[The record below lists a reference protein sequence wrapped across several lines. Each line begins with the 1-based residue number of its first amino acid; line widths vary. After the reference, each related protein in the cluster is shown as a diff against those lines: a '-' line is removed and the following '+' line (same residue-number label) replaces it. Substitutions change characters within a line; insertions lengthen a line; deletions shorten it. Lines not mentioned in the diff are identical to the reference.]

1 MHLPVKARDLPGR
14 ITTGGYILHSG
25 LEKWHGDE
33 ARAKAIHAMAAR
45 AFPILKDIP
54 PERFLRMLAAGE
66 IAVGTALLAPVVPS
80 ALAGAAL
87 TGFSGALV
95 AMYARTPALR
105 KPGSIW
111 PSQAGTGVSK
121 DVWMLGIGLG
131 LMIGGVGVG
140 GDGRGRR

>member
-14 ITTGGYILHSG
+14 ITTGGYILHAG
-25 LEKWHGDE
+25 LEKWQGDQ
-33 ARAKAIHAMAAR
+33 ARAEAVHRMAAS
-45 AFPILKDIP
+45 AFPVLKDIP
-54 PERFLRMLAAGE
+54 PARFLRLLAASE
-66 IAVGTALLAPVVPS
+66 IALGSALIVPVIPG

-87 TGFSGALV
+87 TGFSGALL
-95 AMYARTPALR
+95 AMYGRTPALR

-131 LMIGGVGVG
+131 LVAGALS
-140 GDGRGRR
+140 DRSDS